1 MESIARDG
9 GSIGGSA
16 SVDGLP
22 LPDGRKGVHVHAT
35 HRQLSLVCVYHWP

>member
-16 SVDGLP
+16 SVDGDL
-22 LPDGRKGVHVHAT
+22 LPDGRKGVHAT
-35 HRQLSLVCVYHWP
+35 RRQPSLVYVYHWP